1 MDYKNRPHVCGLFI
15 YTTEVIQKL
24 GEWTCF
30 SIIDYPRGEGKED
43 NFHFVT
49 YAKLNSKLIKDLN
62 VKGKISKL
70 LEDKIA

>member
-1 MDYKNRPHVCGLFI
+1 MY
-15 YTTEVIQKL
+15 
-24 GEWTCF
+24 F
-30 SIIDYPRGEGKED
+30 SIIDYPHGEGKED

-70 LEDKIA
+70 LEDKIGA